1 VFLSNVTMH
10 AANSPKTP
18 LRFTA
23 FAWLVLLSIGLCQA
37 CREPQ
42 ATQPPTRPIL
52 LADTTWQLVS
62 FTSSSPEITA
72 DVGSRMRFNLN
83 GTVRFTASNGDTSS
97 GTWRLI
103 SGGNEL
109 EITKGTQTTVSE
121 ILELTDIR
129 LRLRQ
134 RIPPSG
140 TLETNYAAVAR

>member
-1 VFLSNVTMH
+1 MRKAPATQKRVLQFSGLMWLTFLGIS
-10 AANSPKTP
+10 
-18 LRFTA
+18 
-23 FAWLVLLSIGLCQA
+23 LCQA

-42 ATQPPTRPIL
+42 PTQPLTRPIL

-62 FTSSSPEITA
+62 FRSSNPQITA

-103 SGGNEL
+103 SAGNEL
-109 EITKGTQTTVSE
+109 EITRGNQVTVSQ
-121 ILELTDIR
+121 ILELTNVR

-134 RIPPSG
+134 RIPPSD
-140 TLETNYAAVAR
+140 TLETNYAAVER